1 MASSLEARL
10 DEFAPAVI
18 SLFRVVMG
26 FLFTLSGTAALFGWP
41 VNKGI
46 APIGSF
52 PFWWAGVIQ
61 LITGLLIMF
70 GLFTR
75 LAAFI
80 ASGQMAVAYF
90 WQHQPHGLL
99 PAQNGGEGAV
109 LYCFVFFLLVFVGGG
124 AYSLDALRRTR
135 QPTAAAA
142 GPAMSDR

>member
-52 PFWWAGVIQ
+52 PFWWAGV
-61 LITGLLIMF
+61 MF

-135 QPTAAAA
+135 QPAGAAA
-142 GPAMSDR
+142 GPAMSER